1 MKKILLTID
10 GSNASL
16 DAARFLVRLGFRQT
30 VEIDVV
36 TVIFEPP
43 SQKGFLVD
51 GWSKGWLKRKHDQ
64 ATRTFEEVRA
74 IFRDSDAELC
84 HLIRN
89 GHPGETIV
97 KLANELQPDLVV
109 VGAKGHSAVARIL
122 LGSTSDYVATHVLG
136 SVLVVRPNEGSGH
149 RRHLRVAIGCEPS
162 PPAEMAFEEFT
173 HLGWSIDND
182 VQVVSVTD
190 RSSVDESS
198 VDEAAKEYLERIKD
212 RLVEDSRSARA
223 RVIHSDHI
231 GDGLV
236 DYIESNQVDLIVVGE
251 TSRGGFERLLLGST
265 TRFVLR
271 HAPSSVLIARGQSM
285 DDVQTEQ
292 MVHQAAST

>member
-16 DAARFLVRLGFRQT
+16 EAARFLARLGFHEE

-51 GWSKGWLKRKHDQ
+51 GWSKAWLERKREK
-64 ATRTFEEVRA
+64 ATRSFKNVQE
-74 IFRDSDAELC
+74 IFRDCKVELR
-84 HLIRN
+84 HLIRD
-89 GHPGETIV
+89 GHPGEAIV

-109 VGAKGHSAVARIL
+109 VGAKGHSAVGRIL
-122 LGSTSDYVATHVLG
+122 LGSTSDYVATHVPG
-136 SVLVVRPNEGSGH
+136 SVLVVRLNEDSG
-149 RRHLRVAIGCEPS
+149 RRQHLRVAIGCEPS

-173 HLGWSIDND
+173 QLGWASEND
-182 VQVVSVTD
+182 VQVVEVTD
-190 RSSVDESS
+190 RASFEESS
-198 VDEAAKEYLERIKD
+198 VDQAAKEFLDRLRD
-212 RLVEDSRSARA
+212 RLVDVSRSTQAQ
-223 RVIHSDHI
+223 VIHSDHI

-236 DYIESNQVDLIVVGE
+236 NYIESNQVDLVVVGE
-251 TSRGGFERLLLGST
+251 TSRGGFERLVLGST

-271 HAPSSVLIARGQSM
+271 HAPSSVLIARGRSM
-285 DDVQTEQ
+285 EDFQTGQ
-292 MVHQAAST
+292 MVHQTAAT